1 MSCFPP
7 HFVFSFFGRHSVP
20 SLTLIN
26 CHSSL
31 GLGFSPLSAALSFD
45 GYLASELWQAF
56 PPPPSSLFF
65 SPPTEVI
72 IGMRDWRSQLIDNN
86 VLLPDNRSYSICRK
100 VFLGGESHRH
110 DWNVFINELETV
122 GCLLIDRVPGDFSNS
137 VKLLLHLEKFS
148 FRYAERRPCPQF
160 YQFVRNRPG
169 KTNPAF
175 SAHVWQRE
183 SFPTEC
189 VVKVKDKLIKIS
201 LIC

>member
-7 HFVFSFFGRHSVP
+7 HFICSFISRHSVP

-31 GLGFSPLSAALSFD
+31 GLSGFSPLSAALSFD

-86 VLLPDNRSYSICRK
+86 VLLPDNRSCSICRK
-100 VFLGGESHRH
+100 GLVFFGEPQAR
-110 DWNVFINELETV
+110 LE
-122 GCLLIDRVPGDFSNS
+122 C
-137 VKLLLHLEKFS
+137 
-148 FRYAERRPCPQF
+148 F
-160 YQFVRNRPG
+160 YQWTGNGWPSFDRPG
-169 KTNPAF
+169 A
-175 SAHVWQRE
+175 RGLR
-183 SFPTEC
+183 
-189 VVKVKDKLIKIS
+189 KVFFQ
-201 LIC
+201 ICWAETLSTVLSVCPK